1 MFIFVVSLR
10 RSSMF
15 NDEGLKARVEE
26 LEKDLSFYLRYYRT
40 LSSRSERMKAVV
52 DKEIERIEQEL
63 KKLSH

>member
-1 MFIFVVSLR
+1 
-10 RSSMF
+10 MF

-40 LSSRSERMKAVV
+40 LSKRSKRMKAVV
-52 DKEIERIEQEL
+52 DKEIEQIEQEL